1 MVKPKRRSGRG
12 AGKPHP
18 VDIHVGAR
26 VRMRRKLLGMTQ
38 TGLGDALGLTFQQ
51 VQKYERGMNRIGSG
65 RLYDLARVF
74 DVSVEHFFEDMP
86 PEEAAS
92 SLATKG
98 RSRMKKLPS
107 YEPNPML
114 KRETLELVRA
124 YYKIENARVRKRL
137 YHFTKA
143 LGADASKG
151 S

>member
-1 MVKPKRRSGRG
+1 MAKSKLAYGRG
-12 AGKPHP
+12 TGTPHP

-51 VQKYERGMNRIGSG
+51 VQKYERGTNRVSSS
-65 RLYDLARVF
+65 RLYDLSRVF
-74 DVSVEHFFEDMP
+74 DVPVEHFFEDMP
-86 PEEAAS
+86 PEVAAS

-98 RSRMKKLPS
+98 RGRTKAPPG
-107 YEPNPML
+107 YELDPMA

-124 YYKIENARVRKRL
+124 YYKIENEVVRHRL

-143 LGADASKG
+143 LGAAG
-151 S
+151 A